1 MAWPVMLARESTIL
15 LTGVNGCE
23 FGTKVR
29 RNFPIG
35 KYLVNSCLIIRNI
48 PDREI
53 LLAYSPVVVENFPNG
68 ETEQAMTFIRSPQQ
82 LGDALRAARKQLGL
96 TQPQLAL
103 AAGVGVRFIV
113 DLEAGKPTL
122 RLENVLRVIDALGG
136 EVQLSG
142 LPSSVTND
150 QREGGDH
157 GA

>member
-1 MAWPVMLARESTIL
+1 
-15 LTGVNGCE
+15 
-23 FGTKVR
+23 
-29 RNFPIG
+29 
-35 KYLVNSCLIIRNI
+35 
-48 PDREI
+48 
-53 LLAYSPVVVENFPNG
+53 
-68 ETEQAMTFIRSPQQ
+68 MTTIRSPRQ

-122 RLENVLRVIDALGG
+122 RLQNVLRVIDALGG
-136 EVQLSG
+136 EVQLRG

>member
-1 MAWPVMLARESTIL
+1 
-15 LTGVNGCE
+15 
-23 FGTKVR
+23 
-29 RNFPIG
+29 
-35 KYLVNSCLIIRNI
+35 
-48 PDREI
+48 
-53 LLAYSPVVVENFPNG
+53 
-68 ETEQAMTFIRSPQQ
+68 MTTIRSPRQ

-136 EVQLSG
+136 EIQLRD
-142 LPSSVTND
+142 LPSVVADD